1 MSGVEVMI
9 REKNPQNQTRQE
21 SLLKVVKACG
31 ISSKSQETVSFAKVS
46 LTKQFN
52 LIDLSC
58 CDKYH

>member
-9 REKNPQNQTRQE
+9 SEKNPQNQTRQE
-21 SLLKVVKACG
+21 SKVVKACG

>member
-9 REKNPQNQTRQE
+9 SEKNPQNQTRQE
-21 SLLKVVKACG
+21 SKVVIACG